1 MDEKLLAEAMQA
13 QERLIEAEHDA
24 EVARAEFHRAVRRLH
39 LHGWSLREVA
49 AALGL
54 SHQRVHQIIEAA
66 GGCRRWGRRRVTHP
80 DLACSFCGRPQRKT
94 RKLVAGPGL
103 YICEA
108 CADLAVSVLT
118 TGSTAETPL
127 GLVRAV
133 PEQEKRERCSF
144 CGKHRQQLS
153 GLAAIPAEAGGK
165 FTGHT
170 AICADCLSLCT
181 EIITEQLA

>member
-66 GGCRRWGRRRVTHP
+66 GGCRRWGRRRVMHP
-80 DLACSFCGRPQRKT
+80 
-94 RKLVAGPGL
+94 
-103 YICEA
+103 
-108 CADLAVSVLT
+108 DLAVSVLT